1 MPRKRVLESER
12 PEDRAKQ
19 RQKLGTLRELT
30 VQPATRQRYTKAT
43 DAFLLFLRQEDPR
56 ERSRMDP
63 LLCDYLEHLWSS
75 GAGRAL
81 ACDTLAGLQ
90 DLQPNLR
97 NHLPG
102 AWRLLRTWHVNEIPN
117 RAPPLPEHVLHSMAG
132 WAFFKGHVSFG
143 ISLILG
149 YYTMLRT
156 GELVGVRSSHMVAT
170 SGHRQ
175 VLVSLGFTKGGK
187 RHGAAESVI
196 LGYEPAVKLVRQWKL
211 KASPSTPLAKN
222 PAHWRKLF
230 QDCLSALKLESFGFR
245 PYSLRRGGATFWF
258 TKHQSF
264 DKILVQGRW
273 HTQKSARIYL
283 NEGLSVLATMQ
294 IPASSPHIRPY
305 VEVFQRTVQNP
316 KFGTLE
322 PPQRG
327 RKGGRGKGAKR
338 SMKRAQKSRFFC
350 FFNGVKVFFGF
361 RAVYYR
367 ILDMKGTRRF
377 GSVIP
382 NVRMSLYFPYLGFGP
397 VRKGGFPGLDR

>member
-1 MPRKRVLESER
+1 MPRKRLLEAER

-30 VQPATRQRYTKAT
+30 VQPATKQRYTKAVDT
-43 DAFLLFLRQEDPR
+43 FLQFLRSEGQTLPKEK
-56 ERSRMDP
+56 SRMDP

-97 NHLPG
+97 TSLPG

-117 RAPPLPEHVLHSMAG
+117 RAPPLSEHVLQCMAG

-143 ISLILG
+143 VSLVLG
-149 YYTMLRT
+149 FYTMLRT
-156 GELVGVRSSHMVAT
+156 GELVGVRSSHMISS
-170 SGHRQ
+170 SGHKQ
-175 VLVSLGFTKGGK
+175 ILVSLGLTKGGK

-196 LGYEPAVKLVRQWKL
+196 LGFEPAVKLVKQWKL
-211 KASPSTPLAKN
+211 TASASTPLAKN
-222 PAHWRKLF
+222 PAHWRGLF
-230 QDCLSALKLESFGFR
+230 HDCLQDLKLDSFGFR

-258 TKHQSF
+258 SKHQSL

-283 NEGLSVLATMQ
+283 NEGLAVLATMK
-294 IPASSPHIRPY
+294 IPISSPNIRPY
-305 VEVFQRTVQNP
+305 YEVFLRTVQEP

-322 PPQRG
+322 PPHSG
-327 RKGGRGKGAKR
+327 RTGGRGKGAKR
-338 SMKRAQKSRFFC
+338 SMKRAK
-350 FFNGVKVFFGF
+350 N
-361 RAVYYR
+361 RA
-367 ILDMKGTRRF
+367 F
-377 GSVIP
+377 
-382 NVRMSLYFPYLGFGP
+382 
-397 VRKGGFPGLDR
+397 